1 MLFYTEFD
9 KHFGDI
15 VGIKKK
21 VDNTIYTFDIET
33 TSYLLLDGEVLPVTK
48 YLDLSKK
55 EQERCEFRS
64 CMYIWM
70 FGIND
75 TVYYG
80 RTWSELKTFLIRLH
94 YYNPAKKIIFV
105 HNLGFEFQYIKSI
118 FKFTQVVAR
127 KAHKVMKCA
136 IDDYN
141 IEMRCSY
148 LMSNCALKQLPK
160 VFMLPVEKK
169 VGDLDYTL
177 IRTPKTELTEKELGY
192 CEYDCLVVYYYIKR
206 ELETYKRVDKIPLT
220 STGHVRRELKEI
232 TNLDW
237 NYKKEVKKSIN
248 TNPHIFNLLQD
259 AFMGGY
265 THGNWIYTRRYST

>member
-9 KHFGDI
+9 KHNADL
-15 VGIKKK
+15 VGIKKR

-33 TSYLLLDGEVLPVTK
+33 TSYMILDGEILPAIK
-48 YLDLSKK
+48 YLDLTKK
-55 EQERCEFRS
+55 EQDRCEFKS

-80 RTWSELKTFLIRLH
+80 RTWQELKTFLIRLN
-94 YYNPAKKIIFV
+94 YYNPHKKILFI
-105 HNLGFEFQYIKSI
+105 HNLSFEFQYLKTQFR
-118 FKFTQVVAR
+118 FKNVVAR
-127 KAHKVMKCA
+127 KAHKVMKCEFE
-136 IDDYN
+136 DYN
-141 IEMRCSY
+141 FEVHCSY

-177 IRTPKTELTEKELGY
+177 LRTPKTVLSDKELGY
-192 CEYDCLVVYYYIKR
+192 CEYDCLVVYHYIKR
-206 ELETYKRVDKIPLT
+206 ELETYKQVDKIPIT
-220 STGHVRRELKEI
+220 STGHVRRELKNI

-237 NYKKEVKKSIN
+237 NYKKKVRKSIN

-259 AFMGGY
+259 AFMR
-265 THGNWIYTRRYST
+265 WIYTWQLDIYW